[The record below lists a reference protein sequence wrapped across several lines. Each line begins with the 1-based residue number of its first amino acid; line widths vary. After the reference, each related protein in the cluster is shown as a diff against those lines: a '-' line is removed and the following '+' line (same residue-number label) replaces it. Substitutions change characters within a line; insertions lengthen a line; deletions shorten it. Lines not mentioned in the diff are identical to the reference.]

1 MRSEIAFLARNG
13 MIRPEYPS
21 TGIQRIT
28 RMQDLIHTVD
38 TASRV
43 IMNRRFDQLVRR
55 GLATDTLENRR
66 NFIQQIGEYNRRL
79 MSKKEVMLR
88 DYGASPF
95 IVAGRTF
102 NRFARRLVTGNP
114 GFEATNTRAAVA
126 ARAAQVSGLVFAV
139 TLPAIINSFTTGSMG
154 GRPGTPV
161 GAIDFGPNFDTK
173 DGKRRML
180 DILHL
185 TGMRRGLRLLGID
198 AAVEGFR
205 QGQTRNEIL
214 GKMGQDIITT
224 SLHPYIGPGLGAA
237 FQTLTGKR
245 IDLRAGHVT
254 VAESRNVGGGKQ
266 YAENFRVALKQANPF
281 IYGVLQRGIEA
292 GMQKL
297 GVPPEPNSPRPLQQT
312 LEGAFKAPL
321 AAGGYKETRN
331 PTAMDDA
338 FKYANDFREKLAV
351 TNPKIA
357 AEIQRARNEVYVASD
372 YKPLQ
377 EMLRADDK
385 KAAVEEIQRVMR
397 EKGKT
402 PADMVKYFAN
412 LPTKPVT
419 GSQLVESQM
428 LRQMPPPDRAR
439 YEAARKERMTAA
451 QRFFPLLR
459 TALQRK

>member
-1 MRSEIAFLARNG
+1 
-13 MIRPEYPS
+13 
-21 TGIQRIT
+21 
-28 RMQDLIHTVD
+28 V
-38 TASRV
+38 V
-43 IMNRRFDQLVRR
+43 
-55 GLATDTLENRR
+55 
-66 NFIQQIGEYNRRL
+66 
-79 MSKKEVMLR
+79 
-88 DYGASPF
+88 
-95 IVAGRTF
+95 
-102 NRFARRLVTGNP
+102 
-114 GFEATNTRAAVA
+114 
-126 ARAAQVSGLVFAV
+126 ARAAQVSGLVFAT

-185 TGMRRGLRLLGID
+185 TGMRRGIRLLGID

-205 QGQTRNEIL
+205 EGQTHNEIL
-214 GKMGQDIITT
+214 GKMGQDIVTT

-266 YAENFRVALKQANPF
+266 YVENLRVALKQANPF

-292 GMQKL
+292 GMANL
-297 GVPPEPNSPRPLQQT
+297 DIPPEPGSARPLQQT

-321 AAGGYKETRN
+321 GAIGYKEPKN
-331 PTAMDDA
+331 PTAMDDT
-338 FKYANDFREKLAV
+338 FKYANDYREKLAQ
-351 TNPKIA
+351 TDPKIR
-357 AEIQRARNEVYVASD
+357 AEIDRARNEVYVASD

-402 PADMVKYFAN
+402 PADMVKVFRQPAHQ
-412 LPTKPVT
+412 TSDRQPVG
-419 GSQLVESQM
+419 GSADA
-428 LRQMPPPDRAR
+428 PPDAPADRSR
-439 YEAARKERMTAA
+439 YETARKERMTAA
-451 QRFFPLLR
+451 ARFFPLLR

>member
-1 MRSEIAFLARNG
+1 
-13 MIRPEYPS
+13 
-21 TGIQRIT
+21 
-28 RMQDLIHTVD
+28 
-38 TASRV
+38 
-43 IMNRRFDQLVRR
+43 
-55 GLATDTLENRR
+55 
-66 NFIQQIGEYNRRL
+66 
-79 MSKKEVMLR
+79 
-88 DYGASPF
+88 
-95 IVAGRTF
+95 
-102 NRFARRLVTGNP
+102 
-114 GFEATNTRAAVA
+114 
-126 ARAAQVSGLVFAV
+126 
-139 TLPAIINSFTTGSMG
+139 
-154 GRPGTPV
+154 
-161 GAIDFGPNFDTK
+161 
-173 DGKRRML
+173 
-180 DILHL
+180 
-185 TGMRRGLRLLGID
+185 
-198 AAVEGFR
+198 
-205 QGQTRNEIL
+205 
-214 GKMGQDIITT
+214 
-224 SLHPYIGPGLGAA
+224 
-237 FQTLTGKR
+237 
-245 IDLRAGHVT
+245 
-254 VAESRNVGGGKQ
+254 
-266 YAENFRVALKQANPF
+266 VALKQANPF